1 MNNIIPE
8 HIAIIM
14 DGNGRW
20 AKKRGLMRTAGHSE
34 GAENFRKT
42 VEYCAK
48 IGVKFLTVYAFS
60 TENWKRPEGEVS
72 AIMHLLEKYLKKYAY
87 SVKKENIGLY
97 FFGDKSRFSP
107 DFVKMMEDAERAS
120 DEVTG
125 MKIGVCLNY
134 GGRDEIVHAVKRI
147 VREAAESKISEADI
161 TEDYIQSKLYTSGFP
176 DPDLIIRPGGEY
188 RISNFLLWQC
198 AYSELYFSNV
208 LWPDFSEKEIDKAIE
223 WFNGRNRRF
232 GGV

>member
-20 AKKRGLMRTAGHSE
+20 AKNRGLMRTAGHNE

-48 IGVKFLTVYAFS
+48 KGVKYLTVYAFS
-60 TENWKRPEGEVS
+60 TENWKRPESEVS
-72 AIMHLLEKYLKKYAY
+72 TIMGLLEKYLKKYAY

-107 DFVKMMEDAERAS
+107 NFVKMMEDAERAS
-120 DEVTG
+120 QDVTS
-125 MKIGVCLNY
+125 MKVGVCLNY
-134 GGRDEIVHAVKRI
+134 GGRDEIVSAVKKA
-147 VREAAESKISEADI
+147 VLDVEEGKISAEDI
-161 TEDYIQSKLYTSGFP
+161 TEDYIQSKLYTALFP
-176 DPDLIIRPGGEY
+176 NPDLIIRSGGEM
-188 RISNFLLWQC
+188 RISNFLLWQA
-198 AYSELYFSNV
+198 AYSELYFSDV
-208 LWPDFSEKEIDKAIE
+208 LWPDFSEKEMDKAIE
-223 WFNGRNRRF
+223 WFCSRNRRF